1 MQADCSLAV
10 SIRFTRRTAGLSDF
24 FSIPNRRSFSLSM
37 ASIIDKS
44 LSLVCTEDTVKDV
57 KKVRAELNK
66 EFQELEAQRKE
77 IKSAIMDKY
86 NEFETIYKARVAN
99 LYNKADSSLKEKIA
113 NVEYQL
119 KKEKEEEIREFF
131 EEHCK
136 DKNVN
141 VQFERMGLNI
151 TLSAS
156 MKSLK
161 EQTLAFI
168 EKIASDLKL
177 IELEEYKEE
186 ILLEYNKTLD
196 FANSKLVVVQKH
208 KQIEEMQK
216 RQEELARKKAEEEKV
231 IEAVEEVIEEEITA
245 PELVEDGVEEEQQ
258 MMVVAFQVTATVEQ
272 IRELKQWLKERNIQY
287 A

>member
-1 MQADCSLAV
+1 MQEKQIMVLETLPV
-10 SIRFTRRTAGLSDF
+10 IKTYLENLSVE
-24 FSIPNRRSFSLSM
+24 IKEKV
-37 ASIIDKS
+37 DKS

-66 EFQELEAQRKE
+66 EFQELEAQRE
-77 IKSAIMDKY
+77 DIKSAIMGKY

-113 NVEYQL
+113 NVENRL

-156 MKSLK
+156 IKSLK

-168 EKIASDLKL
+168 EKIASDLQL

-196 FANSKLVVVQKH
+196 FANSKLVVVQRH

-216 RQEELARKKAEEEKV
+216 RQEELARKKAEEKKV
-231 IEAVEEVIEEEITA
+231 IEVVEEVIEEEITA
-245 PELVEDGVEEEQQ
+245 PELVEDEVEEQQ
-258 MMVVAFQVTATVEQ
+258 MMVVSFQVTATVEQ

>member
-1 MQADCSLAV
+1 MNEKNEIIVLEQLPIITARLDFVSKKIKEKVQASL
-10 SIRFTRRTAGLSDF
+10 
-24 FSIPNRRSFSLSM
+24 N
-37 ASIIDKS
+37 
-44 LSLVCTEDTVKDV
+44 LVCNEETVKDV
-57 KKVRAELNK
+57 KKVRADLNK
-66 EFQELEAQRKE
+66 EFQELEAQRKQ
-77 IKSAIMDKY
+77 IKNAILEKY
-86 NEFETIYKARVAN
+86 NDFET
-99 LYNKADSSLKEKIA
+99 LYKEKISYLYNLA
-113 NVEYQL
+113 DEKLKAKILSVEDEL

-186 ILLEYNKTLD
+186 ILLEYNSTLD
-196 FANSKLVVVQKH
+196 FAKSKMIVIERH
-208 KQIEEMQK
+208 KQIEELQRQK
-216 RQEELARKKAEEEKV
+216 EELAKKEDEEQKV
-231 IEAVEEVIEEEITA
+231 VEIVEQVIEEEITA
-245 PELVEDGVEEEQQ
+245 PQEIIEEEELLTITFTITDTKENVIKVREF
-258 MMVVAFQVTATVEQ
+258 MKKEG
-272 IRELKQWLKERNIQY
+272 IRYE
-287 A
+287 